1 VDIRPLYLPL
11 GCVRMEPF
19 ELEEATVSDASRAL
33 RDGTTTSA
41 ELTAAYLARI
51 EQVDRGEAGVR
62 AVLEINPDAIDI
74 AHGLD
79 VELQRGVL
87 RGPLH
92 GMPILIKDNID
103 TADSMLTTAGSLALV
118 QSRPRSDAA
127 CARRLRDAGA
137 VILGKTNLSEW
148 ANFRS
153 TASTSGWSARG
164 GQTQN
169 PYVLDRSPCGS
180 SSGSAA
186 AVSANLAMAALGT
199 ETDGS
204 IMCPSSVCG
213 VVGIKP
219 TLGLVSTAGVIP
231 IAHSQDTVGVHG
243 RTVADAAALLQ
254 VIAEPDGANAPR
266 DYVSGLRSDAL
277 RGAHIGV
284 LRQQFCGYSP
294 AADALFA
301 DALVAL
307 HACRAVLEDP
317 ALLPSAEEL
326 VTSTAELTVLC
337 HEFHAD
343 LNAYLAAR
351 GDPTVRSLEDVIAFN
366 RAHAGEEMPVF
377 GQEHMEAAVG
387 KAGLDDP
394 EYLAARAEC
403 VRLGRTEGLDAVL
416 DAHGLDALVSVTGGP
431 AWTRDHI
438 NGDHHLGSSSGPAAM
453 AGYPAVTVPM
463 GMVAGELPV
472 GITFI
477 GRAFSDTTLIGLAYA
492 FEQATRARRRPRLLP
507 TLTAR

>member
-1 VDIRPLYLPL
+1 
-11 GCVRMEPF
+11 MASF
-19 ELEEATVSDASRAL
+19 ELEEATVADASRAL
-33 RDGTTTSA
+33 RDRTTTVA

-51 EQVDRGEAGVR
+51 EHVDRSDEGVR
-62 AVLEINPDAIDI
+62 AVLEINAEAMDI

-79 VELQRGVL
+79 VELQRGAP

-92 GMPILIKDNID
+92 GMPILLKDLID

-118 QSRPRSDAA
+118 QSRPQRDAE
-127 CARRLRDAGA
+127 CVRRLRAAGA

-153 TASTSGWSARG
+153 DASTSGWSARG
-164 GQTQN
+164 GQTAN

-186 AVSANLAMAALGT
+186 AVAANLGMAALGT

-204 IMCPSSVCG
+204 IVCPSSVCG

-243 RTVADAAALLQ
+243 RIVADAAALLQ
-254 VIAEPDGANAPR
+254 VVAGSDGGSAPP

-277 RGAHIGV
+277 RGARIGV
-284 LRQQFCGYSP
+284 LRQQFCRYSP
-294 AADALFA
+294 PADALFA
-301 DALVAL
+301 HALAAL
-307 HACRAVLEDP
+307 HACGAVLEDP
-317 ALLPSAEEL
+317 ALLPSADEL
-326 VTSTAELTVLC
+326 ATSTAELTVLY

-343 LNAYLAAR
+343 LDAYLAERA
-351 GDPTVRSLEDVIAFN
+351 DPTVRSLEDVIAFN
-366 RAHAGEEMPVF
+366 RAHAGEEMRHF
-377 GQEHMEAAVG
+377 GQEHMEAAVQKG
-387 KAGLDDP
+387 GLDDP
-394 EYLAARAEC
+394 EYVAARAEC
-403 VRLGRTEGLDAVL
+403 LRLSRTEGLDAVL

-431 AWTRDHI
+431 AWRRDHV

-472 GITFI
+472 GITFT
-477 GRAFSDTTLIGLAYA
+477 GRAFSDATLIALAHA
-492 FEQATRARRRPRLLP
+492 FEQATKARRQPRFLP
-507 TLTAR
+507 TLSAR